1 MRESTTKRKDW
12 LTEGLSAEDKVF
24 VSGSDAFS
32 ERIGAT
38 GQLTLRIF
46 GHHPLNETPPSDP
59 TERRTWLPSYY
70 KIPFVVLTCE
80 MERQDAVDSFN
91 PYAERRIR
99 DYLSNAL
106 GLPTYLVAYSRDN
119 LNLAEAFHITSPNN
133 VSELQTPSDFA
144 NQINRLRA
152 GRLEDEP
159 EDRKAI
165 NKSLNDVFQ
174 IFTRSLVSWQFS
186 INDVDVLV
194 TAPGGVIFLELKRSS
209 VTPWQPYLDDAANYL
224 LMRSLT
230 RLVPKGIDFTLRY
243 DLDRPT
249 EVEVHTILGI
259 SREVIP
265 GFRKKVSGPNECS
278 VIKEVLAL
286 LRDPDIQAYGSQ
298 KSRVN
303 N

>member
-1 MRESTTKRKDW
+1 
-12 LTEGLSAEDKVF
+12 
-24 VSGSDAFS
+24 
-32 ERIGAT
+32 
-38 GQLTLRIF
+38 
-46 GHHPLNETPPSDP
+46 
-59 TERRTWLPSYY
+59 
-70 KIPFVVLTCE
+70 
-80 MERQDAVDSFN
+80 
-91 PYAERRIR
+91 
-99 DYLSNAL
+99 
-106 GLPTYLVAYSRDN
+106 
-119 LNLAEAFHITSPNN
+119 
-133 VSELQTPSDFA
+133 
-144 NQINRLRA
+144 
-152 GRLEDEP
+152 
-159 EDRKAI
+159 KAI

-265 GFRKKVSGPNECS
+265 GFRKKVS
-278 VIKEVLAL
+278 
-286 LRDPDIQAYGSQ
+286 
-298 KSRVN
+298 
-303 N
+303 

>member
-1 MRESTTKRKDW
+1 MRESTTTKRKDW

-32 ERIGAT
+32 KRIGAT

-46 GHHPLNETPPSDP
+46 GHHPINETPPNDP
-59 TERRTWLPSYY
+59 AERRMWLPSHY
-70 KIPFVVLTCE
+70 KIPFVILTCE

-91 PYAERRIR
+91 PSSVLKIR
-99 DYLSNAL
+99 DYLSYIL

-119 LNLAEAFHITSPNN
+119 LNLTGAFHTTSPNN
-133 VSELQTPSDFA
+133 FSELQSPSDFA

-159 EDRKAI
+159 EERKAI
-165 NKSLNDVFQ
+165 NKSFNDVFQ

-194 TAPGGVIFLELKRSS
+194 TAPSGVIFLELKRSS
-209 VTPWQPYLDDAANYL
+209 VIPWQPYLDDAANYL

-243 DLDRPT
+243 DLDRPC

-265 GFRKKVSGPNECS
+265 GFRKKISGPDEFS

-286 LRDPDIQAYGSQ
+286 LRDPEIQAYGSQ
-298 KSRVN
+298 KS
-303 N
+303 